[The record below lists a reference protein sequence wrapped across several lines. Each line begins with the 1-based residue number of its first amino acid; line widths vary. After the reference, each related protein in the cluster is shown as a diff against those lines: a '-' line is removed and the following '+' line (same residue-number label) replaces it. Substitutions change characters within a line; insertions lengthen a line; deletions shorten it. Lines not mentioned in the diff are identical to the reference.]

1 MPKFMRF
8 VSLFAVAT
16 LVLTSVG
23 ATYAGSGTVYL
34 PLVFNNGSQMP
45 PTSIQLIQK
54 DLAAGKLDQK
64 TAAIYE
70 VYSLFTNSPLPAQY
84 RGAADPMADIA
95 PLGDLEAVYASLS
108 ASQKAAINP
117 YLVRP
122 DTPSSA
128 ENALSPASAG
138 SLSPVS
144 TAGVSAPEGR
154 PVSPLWDYVDTA
166 TGVRIHYRLDIA
178 GDKDLAVGVGAAI
191 DDKIYTKLSQLMN
204 RVWKDDTGCTDGDVV
219 DDGGNGALD
228 IYLEHDMTNL
238 GEEISCGTPPTPGW
252 VRLNASQPLGDE
264 TDAGLIQ
271 VASHEMLHAIQDSYT
286 FFNGYLT
293 YLGMEEATAVWVED
307 YIYPNA
313 QAEQGYASEYMNTT
327 RTPLTEITD
336 KMRIY
341 GAYLWPFYLYRIKGY
356 NPNIVRLMFEN
367 AKSYKAD
374 AVFMLMNGDT
384 SPVTLFPDFAV
395 KNWNR
400 DIFNNY
406 QTVDKLTA
414 KVPYQYQDQIGG
426 VTDKK
431 YFVLKPDKGDF
442 EYLTATYYD
451 FIFNDATARTVSF
464 YNGISDKLS
473 NKTGAIWSDLN
484 STSYVTSALPY
495 DSFKQMNIVALIK
508 MNNTWTREDWTSTPQ
523 KFYCRD
529 QASERIQELVLIVT
543 NSNWDI
549 DLPASGGYTAE
560 DKDSTLMV
568 SAAGCYQW
576 KGTFEAHD
584 TSIPGVTDTTT
595 GTITFERDPN
605 SEYGPDLTYHVLTGS
620 AHRKVS
626 GTSTTD
632 QMTYSAD
639 GTVTLS
645 AGDGNSFL
653 DTYNLVTGGP
663 HPLAYYGSAASNQ
676 VVKGTLSCYCGE
688 DGAWETYPN
697 DYAIGTYFLAP
708 DPTTNHVNSMSS
720 GNVIQGSYT
729 IPNGDITYSWH
740 LEAQADP

>member
-1 MPKFMRF
+1 
-8 VSLFAVAT
+8 
-16 LVLTSVG
+16 
-23 ATYAGSGTVYL
+23 
-34 PLVFNNGSQMP
+34 
-45 PTSIQLIQK
+45 
-54 DLAAGKLDQK
+54 
-64 TAAIYE
+64 
-70 VYSLFTNSPLPAQY
+70 
-84 RGAADPMADIA
+84 
-95 PLGDLEAVYASLS
+95 
-108 ASQKAAINP
+108 
-117 YLVRP
+117 
-122 DTPSSA
+122 
-128 ENALSPASAG
+128 
-138 SLSPVS
+138 
-144 TAGVSAPEGR
+144 
-154 PVSPLWDYVDTA
+154 
-166 TGVRIHYRLDIA
+166 
-178 GDKDLAVGVGAAI
+178 
-191 DDKIYTKLSQLMN
+191 
-204 RVWKDDTGCTDGDVV
+204 
-219 DDGGNGALD
+219 
-228 IYLEHDMTNL
+228 
-238 GEEISCGTPPTPGW
+238 
-252 VRLNASQPLGDE
+252 
-264 TDAGLIQ
+264 
-271 VASHEMLHAIQDSYT
+271 
-286 FFNGYLT
+286 
-293 YLGMEEATAVWVED
+293 
-307 YIYPNA
+307 
-313 QAEQGYASEYMNTT
+313 
-327 RTPLTEITD
+327 
-336 KMRIY
+336 MRIY
-341 GAYLWPFYLYRIKGY
+341 GTYLWPFYLYRIKGY

-451 FIFNDATARTVSF
+451 FIFKDATARTVSF

-484 STSYVTSALPY
+484 SESYVTSALPY